1 MKYLLTHTNLIG
13 LWNGNTCIQLCL
25 DFFAAITYHR
35 TLYGRWYRDNGHVH
49 KCTEEWFR
57 VILRDNVFVDEQL
70 CHTSTNRWS
79 RSHLQNT
86 PWFSF
91 RRVNNTTILVP
102 NCPRSERSKFIIHVE
117 EQLPFL
123 DSAIVKE
130 RVGANYKGLY
140 DEKHDIVRKYEWGE
154 KRGDPEEICLAQF
167 V

>member
-1 MKYLLTHTNLIG
+1 MNNYVIHQQTGEAEAIYKILP
-13 LWNGNTCIQLCL
+13 
-25 DFFAAITYHR
+25 DFHF
-35 TLYGRWYRDNGHVH
+35 
-49 KCTEEWFR
+49 EE
-57 VILRDNVFVDEQL
+57 
-70 CHTSTNRWS
+70 S
-79 RSHLQNT
+79 
-86 PWFSF
+86 
-91 RRVNNTTILVP
+91 NNTTILVP

-140 DEKHDIVRKYEWGE
+140 DKKHDIVRKYEWGE